1 MSLAEGDPRRRLLVR
16 SDAFL
21 ERIERLRLQGSL
33 RVPAQL
39 WEEIVRLANETG
51 EAAAPPNPATLAAAH
66 RYLFRLQGWLL
77 SRVPPTVGPT
87 AESPARQAPIPR
99 LALPPRHRTVMEV
112 EWREQIRLVA
122 QRARDSARYLDA
134 QAHAAATGPAGAD
147 LAALRRDQAERARQS
162 AELLVSQAERATG
175 RPPELDAE
183 PDLPTTGRL
192 QLGNVVV
199 DLDHQEVR
207 QDDRLVSLTPIERAC
222 LVALAANPGRVLTR
236 EAMLHLVYGDDPRI
250 DIHSQALNV
259 HLSHVRQKLGRPAWL
274 SAVTGIGFRV
284 LPTQEM
290 GELPSDRMD
299 RIRQQRREQRRAWA
313 RASSGSPPP
322 PSPTPGATIERRP
335 GR

>member
-1 MSLAEGDPRRRLLVR
+1 LAEGDPRRRLLAR

-39 WEEIVRLANETG
+39 WEQIVRLAAEAG
-51 EAAAPPNPATLAAAH
+51 EAATPPTPVTLAAAH

-77 SRVPPTVGPT
+77 SRVPPPAGPT
-87 AESPARQAPIPR
+87 AESAVRQAPIPR
-99 LALPPRHRTVMEV
+99 LALPLRHRAVTEA

-134 QAHAAATGPAGAD
+134 QAQAADTDPAGAD
-147 LAALRRDQAERARQS
+147 LAVLRRDQAERARQGS
-162 AELLVSQAERATG
+162 ELLLSQAERASG
-175 RPPELDAE
+175 RAPELEAA

-192 QLGNVVV
+192 QLENVVI
-199 DLDHQEVR
+199 DLDRQEVR
-207 QDDRLVSLTPIERAC
+207 QDDRLVPLTPIERAC

-274 SAVTGIGFRV
+274 GTVTGIGFRV
-284 LPTQEM
+284 LPAREA
-290 GELPSDRMD
+290 GELPSIDMERV
-299 RIRQQRREQRRAWA
+299 RQQRRERRLAWA
-313 RASSGSPPP
+313 RGSSGSPPP